1 MKDTTMS
8 AEFDVDYNVIT
19 GVRNAAG
26 QEFRM
31 ETRGTDII
39 FSIIDNGKSAEF
51 TISYQ
56 NKVMIEK
63 LNKQFT
69 DCSAHATTIQHNRA
83 RKGNHDINPPASEHR
98 H

>member
-1 MKDTTMS
+1 MS
-8 AEFDVDYNVIT
+8 SEFDIDYGVFT
-19 GVRNAAG
+19 GVRNALS

-31 ETRGTDII
+31 ETRGTDIV
-39 FSIIDNGKSAEF
+39 FSVRDGDKLAEF
-51 TISYQ
+51 VISYK

-69 DCSAHATTIQHNRA
+69 DCAAHASMLYNNTC
-83 RKGNHDINPPASEHR
+83 RKGNDDSNTSASGHR

>member
-1 MKDTTMS
+1 MS
-8 AEFDVDYNVIT
+8 AEFDVDYGVFT

-31 ETRGTDII
+31 ETRGTDIV
-39 FSIIDNGKSAEF
+39 FTCRDGDKVAEF
-51 TISYQ
+51 TISYK

-69 DCSAHATTIQHNRA
+69 DCASHASMLHNNEC
-83 RKGNHDINPPASEHR
+83 RKGNYGSNPPTDESR
-98 H
+98 